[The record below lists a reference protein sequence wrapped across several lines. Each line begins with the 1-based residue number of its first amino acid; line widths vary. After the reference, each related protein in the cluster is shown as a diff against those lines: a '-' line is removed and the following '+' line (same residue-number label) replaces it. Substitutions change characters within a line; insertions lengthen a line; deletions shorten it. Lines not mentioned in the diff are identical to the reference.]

1 MKKNKDIF
9 SNIIGYDNI
18 KITLKRI
25 IDVLNNEEKYKKLG
39 STIPH
44 GLFLYG
50 KPGVGKS
57 SIAYEFLDNVDRKKY
72 IIRKNKSDGD
82 FINYMSDIFKQAKD
96 NQPSIILLDDVDKFA
111 KHDDNCKNE
120 EEFVSVQSLI
130 DNVHNDDVF
139 VIATANYKSV
149 LPDSLLR
156 SGRFDIQLDIEF
168 PDEDDAYKIFKY
180 YLSSKQLDNDVNIK
194 NIYYILTDCSCADLE
209 KVCNQAGIYAG
220 YKNKD
225 KIGMN
230 DILRAALEFEYETSI
245 EENYKEDKYS
255 LNTAYHE
262 AGHALVGE
270 LLDPG
275 SVSFITIKRTD
286 SCTKGFTSF
295 HNDKYYFEDVNHK
308 INRVKALLGG
318 KAATELVYGKCD
330 IGTGSDLR
338 RAGDIANSLVD
349 DFCMFNFD
357 SLVAYN
363 IGYSHAKNIR
373 DVDRSKLLDKYYYEV
388 KELLANNRD
397 KLDQLAH
404 TLEKKEILF
413 KDEIHLICNPLD

>member
-1 MKKNKDIF
+1 MKKNKEMF
-9 SNIIGYDNI
+9 NNIIGYDDI

-57 SIAYEFLDNVDRKKY
+57 SIAYEFLDNVNRKKY

-82 FINYMSDIFKQAKD
+82 FMNYMSDIFKQAKD
-96 NQPSIILLDDVDKFA
+96 NQPSVILLDDVDKFA
-111 KHDDNCKNE
+111 KHEEDSENE
-120 EEFVSVQSLI
+120 EEFVAVQALI

-139 VIATANYKSV
+139 VIATANDQNV
-149 LPDSLLR
+149 LPNSLLR
-156 SGRFDIQLDIEF
+156 SGRFDIQLELEF
-168 PDEDDAYKIFKY
+168 PDEEDAYKIFKY
-180 YLSSKQLDNDVNIK
+180 YLSLKKLDSNVNVK
-194 NIYYILTDCSCADLE
+194 NISYILTNSSCADLE

-220 YKNKD
+220 YKNKE
-225 KIGMN
+225 KIGM
-230 DILRAALEFEYETSI
+230 DDLIRAALELEYKTSM
-245 EENYKEDKYS
+245 EENDKKDEYA

-262 AGHALVGE
+262 AGHALIGE

-286 SCTKGFTSF
+286 SRTKGFTSF
-295 HNDKYYFEDVNHK
+295 HNNKHHFENVDHR
-308 INRVKALLGG
+308 INRIKALLGG

-330 IGTGSDLR
+330 IGAGSDLR
-338 RAGDIANSLVD
+338 RAGDVASSLVD
-349 DFCMFNFD
+349 DFCMFGFD
-357 SLVAYN
+357 SLN
-363 IGYSHAKNIR
+363 PYSIVHDYSKNSR
-373 DVDRSKLLDKYYYEV
+373 DVERAKLLDKYYYET
-388 KELLANNRD
+388 KELLAKNRNILD
-397 KLDQLAH
+397 KLAL

-413 KDEIHLICNPLD
+413 KDEIHLICNQLD